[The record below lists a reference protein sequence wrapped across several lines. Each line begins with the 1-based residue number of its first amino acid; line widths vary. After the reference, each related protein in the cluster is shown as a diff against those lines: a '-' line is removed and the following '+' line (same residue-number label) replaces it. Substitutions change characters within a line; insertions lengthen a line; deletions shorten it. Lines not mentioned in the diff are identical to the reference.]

1 MSTDALRQQAEQLYD
16 AHAAQL
22 LLYGRALGLSP
33 AEAEDVLHDVFRALL
48 ALEAAPEHPVAYLLR
63 SFRNRAL
70 NHRRS
75 GWRRLVR
82 EAEATR
88 WFEPA
93 EPENPAADRLAGALA
108 TLPPDQREVIV
119 LKIWQRQTFAEIGRL
134 LDISPNTAA
143 GRFRYGLLRLRR
155 FLEEPEREP
164 DEAPDCTTA
173 RLAPAPPVPP
183 A

>member
-1 MSTDALRQQAEQLYD
+1 MSPDALRKQAEQLYD
-16 AHAAQL
+16 AHAAPL
-22 LLYGRALGLSP
+22 ILYGRALGLSR

-48 ALEAAPEHPVAYLLR
+48 ALEAAPERPVAYLVR

-70 NHRRS
+70 NHRRAW
-75 GWRRLVR
+75 WRRLIR
-82 EAEATR
+82 EAAAAR

-93 EPENPAADRLAGALA
+93 EPEDPAADRLAGALA
-108 TLPPDQREVIV
+108 ALPPDQREVIV
-119 LKIWQRQTFAEIGRL
+119 LKIWHRQTFAEIGRL

-143 GRFRYGLLRLRR
+143 GRFRYGLVRLRR
-155 FLEEPEREP
+155 LLEEPVREP
-164 DEAPDCTTA
+164 DEVPECPTA